1 MRGNVPG
8 LVSLTSA
15 SQGVAVLDAEL
26 TRLAGLPA
34 NAAALDATLD
44 GDADGGRRLLAF
56 VSETSRGARGLGL
69 YDVGAGRLLV
79 EHSGDLHL
87 ADHYGDADLL
97 VAQWATRVRLS
108 AHCSL
113 RLEFFFLS

>member
-44 GDADGGRRLLAF
+44 GDADGGRRLLGLG
-56 VSETSRGARGLGL
+56 RGARGLGL

-79 EHSGDLHL
+79 EHSGELHL